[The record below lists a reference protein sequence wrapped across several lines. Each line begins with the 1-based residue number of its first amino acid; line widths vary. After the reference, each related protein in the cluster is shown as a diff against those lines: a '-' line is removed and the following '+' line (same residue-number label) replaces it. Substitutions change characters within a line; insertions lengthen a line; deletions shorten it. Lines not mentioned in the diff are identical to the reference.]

1 MDYADAI
8 DDEVRAFIDKGN
20 EFYPED
26 AVTRS
31 VAQQRGFYNE
41 MCRAF
46 HRGHPAGVR
55 ARDLTF
61 GGVPCR
67 EYVSS
72 ASDVTVIYYHGG
84 GFVVGDL
91 ESHDDV
97 CAEICD
103 FSGFRVVSVDYRLAP
118 EHVHPA
124 AFNDSWAAFA
134 AIAQKYSGP
143 LVLAGDS
150 AGANLGAAV
159 AHHAR
164 GRIDQR
170 VVGQVL
176 IYGAF
181 GGDMTQG
188 SYKTHA
194 FAPLLT
200 LEDVIYY
207 MDIRSDGKDSADDYT
222 FAPLRDTDFTGLP
235 ATVLFS
241 ADIDPLRD
249 DSRDYRDAVLGA
261 GGQATWINEAGLLH
275 GYLRARVMSS
285 RAAASFSRI
294 TAAISALG
302 RGTWPY

>member
-1 MDYADAI
+1 MDYSNAI
-8 DDEVRAFIDKGN
+8 DDEVRAFIDEGN
-20 EFYPED
+20 KYYPEN

-31 VAQQRGFYNE
+31 IEQQRGFYDA
-41 MCRAF
+41 MCHAF
-46 HRGHPAGVR
+46 HRGYPAGVT
-55 ARDLTF
+55 AQDLTF
-61 GGVPCR
+61 DRVRCR
-67 EYVSS
+67 EYVSG
-72 ASDVTVIYYHGG
+72 ASDVTVVYYHGG
-84 GFVVGDL
+84 GFVVGGL

-103 FSGFRVVSVDYRLAP
+103 QTGFRVVSVDYRLAP

-134 AIAQKYSGP
+134 AIAERYSGP
-143 LVLAGDS
+143 LILAGDS

-164 GRIDQR
+164 GRIDKR
-170 VVGQVL
+170 IVGQVL

-188 SYKTHA
+188 SYQTHA
-194 FAPLLT
+194 FAPQLT

-207 MDIRSDGKDSADDYT
+207 LDVRSGGNESADDYT
-222 FAPLRDTDFTGLP
+222 FAPLRDADFSGLP
-235 ATVLFS
+235 PTVLFS

-249 DSRDYRDAVLGA
+249 DSRDYRDAVLEA
-261 GGQATWINEAGLLH
+261 GGKAVWINEPGLLH

-285 RAAASFSRI
+285 KAAGSFSRI
-294 TAAISALG
+294 TGAISALG
-302 RGTWPY
+302 HGIWPF